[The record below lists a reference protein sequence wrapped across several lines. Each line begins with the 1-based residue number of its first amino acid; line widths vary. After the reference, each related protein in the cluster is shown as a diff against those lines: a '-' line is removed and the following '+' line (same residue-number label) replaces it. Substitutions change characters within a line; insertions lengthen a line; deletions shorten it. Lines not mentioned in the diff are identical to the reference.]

1 MSEVTGVSSSSGM
14 IPLQGGSLVEAV
26 DEAPN
31 LILDESISLKP
42 NCSAL
47 SVPSLAE
54 KAGEHDDNLDDDEDL
69 ELDEE
74 DDDFDE
80 DDLLDDDD
88 DEEDDNEDEELL
100 EDEELEDDEPE

>member
-14 IPLQGGSLVEAV
+14 SPLQGGGLVEAV
-26 DEAPN
+26 DQAPN
-31 LILDESISLKP
+31 LILDGSISLKP

-80 DDLLDDDD
+80 DDLLDDD
-88 DEEDDNEDEELL
+88 NEDEELL